1 MNENQQRHLLV
12 TFQHMDN
19 LLSEAERIMATAGS
33 ASPFQEYWQDT
44 TPIQRKVTH
53 DYVARFRETMRRI
66 LEELEIPPRQP
77 ISGALWAA
85 RGRVGFASI
94 AIAEIQPQHMRGYGK
109 LSDEDAR
116 KMEKIVAELNA
127 DLNRIRDYFAQGAT
141 ADLQSR
147 IQRLEQTRDEV
158 KLLRELDRIITAHG
172 LVEFRQPLAALLER
186 LESTTFEIGVF
197 GRVSSGKSSLLNYL
211 LEQNVLP
218 VGVTPVTPVPLRIGF
233 GNSPEGI
240 IEFADSTPQQI
251 SLNELAEFSSEQQ
264 NPSNR
269 KHVSRIQ
276 IRFPAKRLRDG
287 VTFVDTPGLG
297 SLATTGAEE
306 TVAYLPKCDLGIV
319 LLDAGG
325 SLNHEDLVVV
335 QSLYRAGATAMV
347 LISKVD
353 LLSHKDRERMETYVH
368 QHLLSEVNLA
378 LPVHLV
384 SVVGDHAHLCGSWF
398 EHELKPL
405 LDSHREATATSL
417 RRKAGLLREAV
428 VDALHLRLDSARE
441 RKTLPQTEESNRAV
455 EELRAARAVL
465 ESTERSGR
473 NIAYN
478 FRELVPVA
486 TRTIATD
493 IVAFWQDGINSSNV
507 RETVGAS
514 LKRFICQKS
523 SIVLQSVERVRSQLS
538 EALRRADV
546 AAGSRND
553 RAQPSPDELPAPAGL
568 PVFDVA
574 SQTQRLALEKPSLAL
589 LLGKRALLRF
599 AESRISEQLNESLS
613 EFLKLAGTRLE
624 TWHAERLASLR
635 AAFEAR
641 AGIYRAVLTQGQP
654 AAITAET
661 EGQVRADLAVLG
673 NWGGSKRD

>member
-1 MNENQQRHLLV
+1 MNESQQRHLLV
-12 TFQHMDN
+12 TFQHVDN
-19 LLSEAERIMATAGS
+19 LLSEAEHIMAS
-33 ASPFQEYWQDT
+33 ASSALPFHEYWQDT

-53 DYVARFRETMRRI
+53 DYVARFRETMRRV
-66 LEELEIPPRQP
+66 LEELNISPREP
-77 ISGALWAA
+77 VSGALWAA
-85 RGRVGFASI
+85 RGHMGFASI
-94 AIAEIQPQHMRGYGK
+94 AIAEIEPEHMRGYGEF
-109 LSDEDAR
+109 SDEDAR
-116 KMEKIVAELNA
+116 KMDKVVAELNA
-127 DLNRIRDYFAQGAT
+127 ELDHIRDYLAQGAT

-147 IQRLEQTRDEV
+147 IQRLEQTRDEG
-158 KLLRELDRIITAHG
+158 KLLGELNRIITAHG
-172 LVEFRQPLAALLER
+172 LIEFRQPLAVLLDR
-186 LESTTFEIGVF
+186 FESTTFEIGVF

-211 LEQNVLP
+211 LDQDVLP
-218 VGVTPVTPVPLRIGF
+218 VGVTPVTAVPLRIGF
-233 GNSPEGI
+233 GNSPEGT
-240 IEFADSTPQQI
+240 IEFADSKPQQI

-276 IRFPAKRLRDG
+276 IRVPAKRLRDG

-347 LISKVD
+347 LISKAD
-353 LLSHKDRERMETYVH
+353 LLSREDRERMADYVH
-368 QHLLSEVNLA
+368 QHLVSEVSLD
-378 LPVHLV
+378 LRVHLV
-384 SVVGDHAHLCGSWF
+384 SVAGEHAQLCDAWF
-398 EHELKPL
+398 ENELKPL

-417 RRKAGLLREAV
+417 RRKVGVLREAV
-428 VDALHLRLDSARE
+428 VDALHLRLDSVRE
-441 RKTLPQTEESNRAV
+441 PKTLPQTEESNRAI
-455 EELRAARAVL
+455 EELRAAHALL

-486 TRTIATD
+486 TQTIATD
-493 IVAFWQDGINSSNV
+493 LVAFWQDGVNSSNV

-514 LKRFICQKS
+514 LNRFISQKS
-523 SIVLQSVERVRSQLS
+523 SIVHQSIEGVRSQLS
-538 EALRRADV
+538 EALRQAQA
-546 AAGSRND
+546 AAGSRNE
-553 RAQPSPDELPAPAGL
+553 RAQASSEELPTPAGL
-568 PVFDVA
+568 PMFDVA
-574 SQTQRLALEKPSLAL
+574 SQTQNLALEKPSLVS

-624 TWHAERLASLR
+624 IWHAEQLAGLR
-635 AAFEAR
+635 AVFEAR
-641 AGIYRAVLTQGQP
+641 AGIYRTVLTQGQP
-654 AAITAET
+654 AAITPET
-661 EGQVRADLAVLG
+661 EAQVRADLAVLEK
-673 NWGGSKRD
+673 WEERRT